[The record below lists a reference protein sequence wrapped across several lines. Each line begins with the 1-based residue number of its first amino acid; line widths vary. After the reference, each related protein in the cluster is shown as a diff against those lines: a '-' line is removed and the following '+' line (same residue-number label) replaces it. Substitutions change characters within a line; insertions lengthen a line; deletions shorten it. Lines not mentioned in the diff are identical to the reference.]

1 MILMCL
7 ISGDMLELIMM
18 KNIDSVR
25 PSPIAGS
32 WYSSDPQELAQTIDA
47 YLRAASR
54 KPCLVRWWGWLHP
67 AGHIY
72 SGPVAAYAYKTVM
85 GHHYDHVAVL
95 SPLHPFDSHPV
106 LTSAHS
112 AYETPLGTL
121 PINKD
126 LVAAIDTALNAKT
139 GLNIT
144 TVVKDREH
152 SLEIELPFLQRTLA
166 GAYDL
171 IPIMIRDQS
180 RQVAHDLGL
189 ALAEALDP
197 DTTLLVASSDL
208 SHFYPEAQANQLD
221 GRFMKTLANSRL
233 MPCLTC
239 TIGG

>member
-1 MILMCL
+1 
-7 ISGDMLELIMM
+7 
-18 KNIDSVR
+18 
-25 PSPIAGS
+25 
-32 WYSSDPQELAQTIDA
+32 
-47 YLRAASR
+47 
-54 KPCLVRWWGWLHP
+54 
-67 AGHIY
+67 
-72 SGPVAAYAYKTVM
+72 M

-126 LVAAIDTALNAKT
+126 LVAAIDTAFNAKT
-139 GLNIT
+139 GFNIT
-144 TVVKDREH
+144 TIVKDREH

-221 GRFMKTLANSRL
+221 GRFMKPWRILA
-233 MPCLTC
+233 
-239 TIGG
+239 